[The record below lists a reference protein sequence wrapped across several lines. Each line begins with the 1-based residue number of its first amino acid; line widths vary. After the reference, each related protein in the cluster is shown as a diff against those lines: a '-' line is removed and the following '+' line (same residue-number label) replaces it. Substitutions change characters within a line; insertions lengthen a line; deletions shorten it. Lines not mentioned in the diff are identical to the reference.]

1 MDRSYL
7 VNLPNLIR
15 ITRLFSGLVR
25 IWDSKQRLVMMYYMD
40 RLLLTKSMGWKYEY
54 NTLFYQDMSLVK
66 ENTWTVIVPMDV
78 SKSIHVG
85 KLSGVT
91 YHIDNLYSAN
101 VTTTSFE
108 KDCILQLN
116 WDFLVDKTG
125 YLLNLRNGKIFQR
138 YK

>member
-1 MDRSYL
+1 M
-7 VNLPNLIR
+7 NLMWIR

-25 IWDSKQRLVMMYYMD
+25 IWDSKQRLVTMYYMD

-91 YHIDNLYSAN
+91 YHIDNLYSAY

>member
-1 MDRSYL
+1 
-7 VNLPNLIR
+7 
-15 ITRLFSGLVR
+15 
-25 IWDSKQRLVMMYYMD
+25 MMYYMD
-40 RLLLTKSMGWKYEY
+40 RLLLTKSMGWKCEY